1 MKKRFFFL
9 LLAMMMMT
17 MKFFPSFGARFF
29 FSFFFLFFFFFFL
42 FLFCHQRGG
51 DVTEMMIRG
60 SDELDQKR
68 SLKTRGALCGVLY
81 NESTRIFLR
90 HNTRE
95 STTHRTTTNN
105 NTTNNTTRRRER
117 EFAHHRIISVARR
130 KFASFTFTLRSIGTT
145 RARNFLP
152 LKLNE

>member
-1 MKKRFFFL
+1 M
-9 LLAMMMMT
+9 
-17 MKFFPSFGARFF
+17 
-29 FSFFFLFFFFFFL
+29 
-42 FLFCHQRGG
+42 
-51 DVTEMMIRG
+51 TEMMIRG